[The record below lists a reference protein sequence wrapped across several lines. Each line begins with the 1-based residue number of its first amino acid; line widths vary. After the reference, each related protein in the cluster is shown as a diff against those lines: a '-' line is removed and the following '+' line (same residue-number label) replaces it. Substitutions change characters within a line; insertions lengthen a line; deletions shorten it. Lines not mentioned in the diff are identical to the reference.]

1 MDAHNK
7 GLLSHCVGVKGKCIM
22 MIKGPRIKPIMA
34 SSWVKKNI
42 LKVSPKDFHYLSN
55 VKTDFLRCV
64 PYGTYGVQRWQ
75 LSN

>member
-22 MIKGPRIKPIMA
+22 MIKVLG
-34 SSWVKKNI
+34 SSLLWPLRLKKNI
-42 LKVSPKDFHYLSN
+42 LKVSSKDFHYLSN